1 MRSSRFCCWRCPNS
15 FVKAP
20 LFLMLSVRK
29 AAQCI
34 KVMIDMFFVVVK
46 CMTIL
51 LINNDSRKK
60 CKKFKH
66 DPCCRSMA
74 TLKKSTHSLP
84 SRTHAGEAA
93 EAAEA
98 LELHLTSL
106 LILHLCSR
114 EQWSKW
120 GINAYEIPR
129 YMYIYICICIYTY
142 ILYIYI
148 TISHNIL
155 YELYITKPC

>member
-1 MRSSRFCCWRCPNS
+1 
-15 FVKAP
+15 
-20 LFLMLSVRK
+20 MLSVRK

-60 CKKFKH
+60 CKKIKH

-98 LELHLTSL
+98 AEALELHLTSL

-120 GINAYEIPR
+120 GIKAYEIPR
-129 YMYIYICICIYTY
+129 YMYIHIYT
-142 ILYIYI
+142 IYI
-148 TISHNIL
+148 
-155 YELYITKPC
+155 